1 MTPVRVLPGRGSRRA
16 ELTGVQNFHFLSCH
30 ATQPPDDGGCHGYS
44 GIRVRTVAANHR
56 HVGAVYKVKTESWM
70 QKHLI
75 MLSRRKRERERQ
87 RERERARES
96 ERASERVS
104 ERGRERGR
112 ARSRAMQSDMPSSN
126 QHPALTKASEH

>member
-30 ATQPPDDGGCHGYS
+30 ATQTPDDGGCHGYS

-75 MLSRRKRERERQ
+75 MLSRRERERER
-87 RERERARES
+87 ERESE
-96 ERASERVS
+96 ERASERA
-104 ERGRERGR
+104 RARERQGEIE
-112 ARSRAMQSDMPSSN
+112 SDAVR
-126 QHPALTKASEH
+126 HA